1 MGKKEKSHST
11 ISNIWFLIKL
21 AFGYAPWFIALEIS
35 HGIFMGVFTSADVI
49 FVKLFYEALE
59 KNLPFEHVLAIILL
73 IIAVTF
79 LYQLWFQFYRNV
91 IRPWNHQ
98 TLQTRLNLYLFEHA
112 RRMDLECYEKNE
124 FYDNFVWATRQS
136 DSQIS
141 NLLRMISN
149 MITMLI
155 AVVIT
160 TSTMASVSVMMT
172 IFAVATSILTIFLQR
187 KRVKNTYECNVEIN
201 KVDRKL
207 GYYERVFYTPDYAK
221 ELRLSNISKVLIGKY
236 NKELT
241 EKRDVAA
248 KHNVKGLKYA
258 LPLNLSSILMQPI
271 VYMVLLYQSMGEGF
285 KAISEIAI
293 TYSIFWNLRGRM
305 QALMELSVRIAEI
318 ALYTDVIRTFL
329 ETNPKVNI
337 GSVPIN
343 NIDRI
348 DFNHVHFGYE
358 ADKDVLHDI
367 CVSVKKG
374 EKIALVGY
382 NGSGKTT
389 FVKLLVNL
397 YRPNF
402 GTILY
407 NGYDVSE
414 YSKESLIEKTGL
426 VFQDYKLYALS
437 IAENVYC
444 DLVENID
451 EGCVAFALNEVNF
464 KLDDFAFKSGIFT
477 ELTKEFTSDGIILS
491 GGESQKV
498 AISRVFAHD
507 YDLII
512 LDEPSASLDPI
523 TEYNLYRHIEKK
535 TDGKT
540 IIYISHRLSTTRNA
554 DRIYMFKNGRI
565 IETGNH
571 SELMEMNGE
580 YAYMYRIQAEKFNGG
595 QIVT

>member
-1 MGKKEKSHST
+1 M
-11 ISNIWFLIKL
+11 
-21 AFGYAPWFIALEIS
+21 
-35 HGIFMGVFTSADVI
+35 
-49 FVKLFYEALE
+49 
-59 KNLPFEHVLAIILL
+59 
-73 IIAVTF
+73 
-79 LYQLWFQFYRNV
+79 
-91 IRPWNHQ
+91 
-98 TLQTRLNLYLFEHA
+98 
-112 RRMDLECYEKNE
+112 
-124 FYDNFVWATRQS
+124 
-136 DSQIS
+136 
-141 NLLRMISN
+141 
-149 MITMLI
+149 
-155 AVVIT
+155 
-160 TSTMASVSVMMT
+160 
-172 IFAVATSILTIFLQR
+172 
-187 KRVKNTYECNVEIN
+187 
-201 KVDRKL
+201 
-207 GYYERVFYTPDYAK
+207 
-221 ELRLSNISKVLIGKY
+221 
-236 NKELT
+236 
-241 EKRDVAA
+241 
-248 KHNVKGLKYA
+248 
-258 LPLNLSSILMQPI
+258 
-271 VYMVLLYQSMGEGF
+271 
-285 KAISEIAI
+285 
-293 TYSIFWNLRGRM
+293 
-305 QALMELSVRIAEI
+305 
-318 ALYTDVIRTFL
+318 
-329 ETNPKVNI
+329 
-337 GSVPIN
+337 
-343 NIDRI
+343 
-348 DFNHVHFGYE
+348 
-358 ADKDVLHDI
+358 LHDI